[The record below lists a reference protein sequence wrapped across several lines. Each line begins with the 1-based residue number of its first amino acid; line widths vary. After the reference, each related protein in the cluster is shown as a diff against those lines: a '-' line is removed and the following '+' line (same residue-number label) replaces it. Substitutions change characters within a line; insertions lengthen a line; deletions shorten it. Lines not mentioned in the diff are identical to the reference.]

1 MSTSTTTQI
10 PPTVSS
16 EIMACKSSPE
26 TIAAL
31 LNEAEWKYSSQQK
44 KPHGNSK
51 RVYPFW
57 KTCQHCNKPF
67 ATHDRAQAAR
77 NKTCGKE
84 CAAAMIGKAN
94 SIPAPVEQRKL
105 TKVQCAVCGV
115 EVLRADSWLKR
126 VAAPTCSK
134 QCNGALRGQ
143 EWKKH
148 ASKGRSRWKPE
159 SEQALIERMTG
170 PSNPAWKGGV
180 TYRNRKGAYASQPI
194 RYVRCPVQL
203 LAMARKDGYV
213 MEHRLLVAQAIGRP
227 LTRAEA
233 VHHVN
238 HDATDNRLE
247 NLMLFATNGQHKVF
261 EHGAA
266 IEPLWSGLSPSTT
279 PARSGA

>member
-1 MSTSTTTQI
+1 MSMTTQI
-10 PPTVSS
+10 PPTVLS
-16 EIMACKSSPE
+16 EIMASKSSPE

-31 LNEAEWKYSSQQK
+31 LNEAEWKHSSQQK

-67 ATHDRAQAAR
+67 PAYTKEQATR
-77 NKTCGKE
+77 NKSCGKN
-84 CAAAMIGKAN
+84 CSAALTGLGN
-94 SIPAPVEQRKL
+94 SGPKPIEQRKL

-170 PSNPAWKGGV
+170 ATNPAWKGGL

-247 NLMLFATNGQHKVF
+247 NLMLFATNGQHKAF

-266 IEPLWSGLSPSTT
+266 IEPLWSGLSPSTA